1 MSTTRPD
8 AFADLWCVILF
19 YIGHLFTPKGMMKM
33 YQSQKSYH
41 RCGRGGQQLECE
53 DGMPWQSKV
62 YRSLDV
68 PVCKKT
74 SAPEIIF
81 SSDPKQK
88 AFSGL
93 YRCVPCQDKGS
104 EQDNT

>member
-74 SAPEIIF
+74 SAPEIFFIR
-81 SSDPKQK
+81 SKT
-88 AFSGL
+88 
-93 YRCVPCQDKGS
+93 KGIQWFIS
-104 EQDNT
+104 MCPLPRQRQ

>member
-62 YRSLDV
+62 YRSLCPCLQKD
-68 PVCKKT
+68 
-74 SAPEIIF
+74 I
-81 SSDPKQK
+81 SS
-88 AFSGL
+88 
-93 YRCVPCQDKGS
+93 
-104 EQDNT
+104 